1 MPKLA
6 NINEVISN
14 AMLMRLPAFLG
25 IRDKE
30 FCALL
35 GYAPV
40 WLSRIKKDIDSGKKK
55 PDDAVVTFLDKTI
68 SEYVEASPFIEEQ
81 AGVTWQ
87 LIDLFI
93 SIYIKKHGIPKN
105 IGELL
110 SNSRIL
116 KTIQDL
122 YISEDRTSEQQ
133 AEISELVKAIVH
145 IISEQFGKES
155 IPVDIDFDSV
165 AEFDNFSDM
174 IFLEGY
180 TPEQFLEDPYN
191 EKYAKF
197 MEYTKKNNLSLNRYN
212 AYLKTSSYQHYISVK
227 NQKAEKI
234 ASMLKEQGLNL
245 KSLLIMS
252 EMDKK

>member
-40 WLSRIKKDIDSGKKK
+40 WISRIKKDIDSGKKK

-68 SEYVEASPFIEEQ
+68 SEYVEDSSFIEEQ

-105 IGELL
+105 IEELL

-122 YISEDRTSEQQ
+122 YLSEDRTSEQH
-133 AEISELVKAIVH
+133 AEISKLVKTIVH
-145 IISEQFGKES
+145 IISEQFGNEA
-155 IPVDIDFDSV
+155 IPVDIDFDSA

-174 IFLEGY
+174 IFLEG
-180 TPEQFLEDPYN
+180 FN
-191 EKYAKF
+191 
-197 MEYTKKNNLSLNRYN
+197 
-212 AYLKTSSYQHYISVK
+212 
-227 NQKAEKI
+227 
-234 ASMLKEQGLNL
+234 
-245 KSLLIMS
+245 
-252 EMDKK
+252 